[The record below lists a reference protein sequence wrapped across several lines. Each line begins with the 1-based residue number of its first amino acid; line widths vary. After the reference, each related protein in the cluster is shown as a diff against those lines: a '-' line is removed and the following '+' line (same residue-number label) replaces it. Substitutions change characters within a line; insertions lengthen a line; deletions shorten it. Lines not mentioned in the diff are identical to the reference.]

1 MNPLPPNYEEMA
13 DDEIDEHWQCRV
25 YETPFAVTPGLKAL
39 LDERKAQHRSN
50 PDDVIPN
57 EVVMAEL
64 KAVISELRFKAA
76 EHDASFRAAIQKA
89 LDDPRP
95 PVPHAEV
102 NAHFAKLRSDALS
115 PRPANKKLNF

>member
-1 MNPLPPNYEEMA
+1 MNPSPPNPEEMA

-25 YETPFAVTPGLKAL
+25 YGTPFAVTLELKAL

-64 KAVISELRFKAA
+64 EAVISELRVKSA
-76 EHDASFRAAIQKA
+76 EHDASFRAAIQEA

-95 PVPHAEV
+95 LVPNAEV
-102 NAHFAKLRSDALS
+102 KAQFAKLRSDALS